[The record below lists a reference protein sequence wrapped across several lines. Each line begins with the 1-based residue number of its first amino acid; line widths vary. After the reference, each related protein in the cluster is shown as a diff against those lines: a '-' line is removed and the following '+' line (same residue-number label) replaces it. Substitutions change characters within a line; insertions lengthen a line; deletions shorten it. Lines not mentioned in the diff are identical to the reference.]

1 VIWLQTE
8 ANRMDILAT
17 GNYEKTLEELVQ
29 QLDKDR
35 RELNEFYDHFIREYD
50 LPTEPIMEAIDP
62 ESIYGKLIL
71 GSRLQLPKRSK
82 VQPMFRLQMAQAQ
95 YRRIELLELISIR
108 KQEQQRNDQP
118 QKQKAGKVPSR
129 TVTGSN
135 KSTTNSSG
143 FEVARAAEQQ
153 EEPEHH
159 SATAPAP
166 PAGPETTP
174 QEYFQ
179 PKRKTARNG
188 STKADTTIAV
198 EVPQLAEGEEQ
209 GQKEGGQPPGTDDH
223 DSSGSDATQQ
233 SQPVDPGS
241 GQQQEQQQTQQQQQQ
256 QHHQQQQGR
265 RKHRGGRGRRG
276 RTYVDAAVVGTGNKQ
291 GDS

>member
-1 VIWLQTE
+1 VILLQTE
-8 ANRMDILAT
+8 VNRMDILAT

-29 QLDKDR
+29 QLDKDK
-35 RELNEFYDHFIREYD
+35 RELSELYDHFIREYD
-50 LPTEPIMEAIDP
+50 LPTEPIMEAVDP
-62 ESIYGKLIL
+62 ESVYGKLIL

-108 KQEQQRNDQP
+108 KQEQQHNDQP
-118 QKQKAGKVPSR
+118 HSQKAGKASSR
-129 TVTGSN
+129 KWAGSN
-135 KSTTNSSG
+135 DGITNS
-143 FEVARAAEQQ
+143 FDAARTTEQH
-153 EEPEHH
+153 EAREHH
-159 SATAPAP
+159 SVATTAP
-166 PAGPETTP
+166 PAAPETTP

-179 PKRKTARNG
+179 PKRKTAGNG
-188 STKADTTIAV
+188 RAKANTIIAV
-198 EVPQLAEGEEQ
+198 DAPQLAEEEEP

-233 SQPVDPGS
+233 SQPADPGS
-241 GQQQEQQQTQQQQQQ
+241 GQQQQQQTQQQYHQ
-256 QHHQQQQGR
+256 QHGR

-276 RTYVDAAVVGTGNKQ
+276 RTYVDATVVGTGNEQ

>member
-1 VIWLQTE
+1 VIVLQTE

-29 QLDKDR
+29 QLDKDK
-35 RELNEFYDHFIREYD
+35 RELNGLYDQFIREYE
-50 LPTEPIMEAIDP
+50 LPSDPIMEAVDP
-62 ESIYGKLIL
+62 ESVYGKLIL

-95 YRRIELLELISIR
+95 YRRIELLELISVR
-108 KQEQQRNDQP
+108 KQEQPRNDQP
-118 QKQKAGKVPSR
+118 QRQKAGKAPSR
-129 TVTGSN
+129 TVAGSN
-135 KSTTNSSG
+135 EGITNRSG
-143 FEVARAAEQQ
+143 FDGAGTAKQNEAR
-153 EEPEHH
+153 EHH
-159 SATAPAP
+159 SATASAP

-179 PKRKTARNG
+179 PKRKTAGNG
-188 STKADTTIAV
+188 RAKADSTIAV
-198 EVPQLAEGEEQ
+198 EVPQLAEREEQ
-209 GQKEGGQPPGTDDH
+209 GQKEGGKPLGTEDH

-233 SQPVDPGS
+233 SQPAGLGPG
-241 GQQQEQQQTQQQQQQ
+241 QPQEQQQQQ

-276 RTYVDAAVVGTGNKQ
+276 RTYVDAATVGTGNEQ

>member
-17 GNYEKTLEELVQ
+17 GNYEKTLEELVL
-29 QLDKDR
+29 QLDKDK
-35 RELNEFYDHFIREYD
+35 RELNELYDHFIRGYE
-50 LPTEPIMEAIDP
+50 LPTDPIMEAIDP
-62 ESIYGKLIL
+62 ESVYGKLIL

-118 QKQKAGKVPSR
+118 QRQKAGKAPSR
-129 TVTGSN
+129 KLAGSN
-135 KSTTNSSG
+135 EGITNSPG
-143 FEVARAAEQQ
+143 FEVARVAEQQ
-153 EEPEHH
+153 EARERH

-198 EVPQLAEGEEQ
+198 EVPQHAEGEEQ
-209 GQKEGGQPPGTDDH
+209 GQKEGGQQPGTDDH

-233 SQPVDPGS
+233 SQLADPGS
-241 GQQQEQQQTQQQQQQ
+241 GQPQEQQQIQQQ
-256 QHHQQQQGR
+256 QHQHQQHQGR

-276 RTYVDAAVVGTGNKQ
+276 RTYVDAAVVGTGNQQ

>member
-29 QLDKDR
+29 QLDKDK
-35 RELNEFYDHFIREYD
+35 RELSELYDHFIRGYE
-50 LPTEPIMEAIDP
+50 LPTDPIMEAIDP
-62 ESIYGKLIL
+62 ESVYGKLIL

-82 VQPMFRLQMAQAQ
+82 VQPMFRLQMPQAH
-95 YRRIELLELISIR
+95 YRRIELIELITNL
-108 KQEQQRNDQP
+108 KQEQQHNDQP
-118 QKQKAGKVPSR
+118 HSQKAGKASSR
-129 TVTGSN
+129 KLAGSN
-135 KSTTNSSG
+135 EGITNSPG
-143 FEVARAAEQQ
+143 FDVVRAAEQH
-153 EEPEHH
+153 EAREHH

-166 PAGPETTP
+166 PAAPETTP

-179 PKRKTARNG
+179 PKRKTAGNG
-188 STKADTTIAV
+188 RAKASTTIAADA
-198 EVPQLAEGEEQ
+198 PQLAIAEEQ
-209 GQKEGGQPPGTDDH
+209 GQKEGGQQPGTDDH
-223 DSSGSDATQQ
+223 DSSSSDATQQ
-233 SQPVDPGS
+233 SQPADPGS
-241 GQQQEQQQTQQQQQQ
+241 GQQQEQQQTQQ

>member
-1 VIWLQTE
+1 VILLQTE
-8 ANRMDILAT
+8 ENSMDILAT

-29 QLDKDR
+29 QLDKDK
-35 RELNEFYDHFIREYD
+35 RELNELYDHFIRGYE
-50 LPTEPIMEAIDP
+50 LPTDPITEAIDP
-62 ESIYGKLIL
+62 ESVYGKLIL

-118 QKQKAGKVPSR
+118 QRQNAGKAPSR
-129 TVTGSN
+129 KLAGSN
-135 KSTTNSSG
+135 EDITNSPG
-143 FEVARAAEQQ
+143 FEVARAAKQQ
-153 EEPEHH
+153 EAREHH

-166 PAGPETTP
+166 PAGPETTA

-223 DSSGSDATQQ
+223 DSSGSDPTQQ
-233 SQPVDPGS
+233 AQLADPGPCQPQE
-241 GQQQEQQQTQQQQQQ
+241 QQQQQTQQQHQQ
-256 QHHQQQQGR
+256 QHQQGR

-276 RTYVDAAVVGTGNKQ
+276 RTYVDATVVGTGNEQ